1 MDRRAEAA
9 TVRDCKWIAAQRD
22 QSDEPLDCSLAVS
35 VESEELGDIPYG
47 CSVGLDLPALAVTL
61 ARSAWAGGCQI
72 ASGVPL
78 KSSARSTLM
87 STPKPSFSGSPFFSG
102 SMSRLQISSYIGPDL

>member
-1 MDRRAEAA
+1 MSRRIARSLSVSSPRNSATYRMGAA
-9 TVRDCKWIAAQRD
+9 
-22 QSDEPLDCSLAVS
+22 SVS
-35 VESEELGDIPYG
+35 ICRP
-47 CSVGLDLPALAVTL
+47 LAVTL

-102 SMSRLQISSYIGPDL
+102 SMSRFQISSYIGPDL